1 MKVQPTDKHRLLFV
15 CLGNICRSPAAEGI
29 MQHLVDQVGRAE
41 EFVIDSAGLGGW
53 HIGMY
58 PDPRMTEAAR
68 QKGYHLNSRARQI
81 KAYDFDDFDLILC
94 MDEGNR
100 DRLMDLAPS
109 IEAQEKIQLLSN
121 YIPEEMHAN
130 EIPDP
135 YYGGSQGFERVISL
149 IEAACRNLLMQ
160 L

>member
-29 MQHLVDQVGRAE
+29 MQHLVDQAGRAE
-41 EFVIDSAGLGGW
+41 EFIIDSAGLGGW

-109 IEAQEKIQLLSN
+109 IEAQEKIHLLSEFL
-121 YIPEEMHAN
+121 PEEMQVT

-135 YYGGSQGFERVISL
+135 YYGGWNGFVRVVETIEKACQG
-149 IEAACRNLLMQ
+149 LLDK